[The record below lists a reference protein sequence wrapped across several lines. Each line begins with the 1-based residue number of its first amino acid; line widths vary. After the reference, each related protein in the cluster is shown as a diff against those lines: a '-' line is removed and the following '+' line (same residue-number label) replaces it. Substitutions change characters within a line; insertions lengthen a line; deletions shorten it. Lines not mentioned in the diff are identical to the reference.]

1 MGFSYKGSNVNV
13 SADSGE
19 AYWALSRSGFLRE
32 YATKAEVKKRL
43 MSISNELPIGA
54 EVRIEKIYHATRGF
68 EPNAKFRSGEAAE
81 EETLR
86 LVEYGSFYDPA
97 TGRPRDAK
105 WARVSRSHRDSG
117 GRTEWKAFEE
127 SLEQYRSIDPLLTES
142 GTMVQ
147 SPTAD
152 RRRWDELH
160 AAHAVA
166 RTAVH
171 DYDRQLGPKYG
182 WSQSWRSWITKTER
196 DKLDRLEAKRDK
208 IGDKII
214 ELLVRVSPRG
224 EAWLS
229 GVPTWWI
236 KEKLTWEDAV
246 RPTNEPLSVEVPT
259 SWGNTQRL
267 TESTVEACTCEKEPP
282 RPMKAKSR
290 LDLILDR
297 VVAGEREVTI
307 DTDGYTTDQVDRII
321 ATAKG
326 RGFNA
331 SYDGRFVLI
340 RDMRIPTHRR
350 GQETQESEVNDD
362 SRTNHVLTLI
372 ARRDRRDW
380 SQMPFG
386 YERDA
391 VKAAYQDIKSFFDQR
406 DVSARIAASKAAT
419 FDELRQAVSRMQNID

>member
-1 MGFSYKGSNVNV
+1 MMRNHVATLARRGARSPSGPDSLDLGDGLAARRVGTGVSKALRGAPTETWVVHPTGDPGAPVLQAEIYKQGLGWTAWTGSLTRATDRELAQRVAHARNAGHTTV
-13 SADSGE
+13 AE
-19 AYWALSRSGFLRE
+19 RRSDHGGG
-32 YATKAEVKKRL
+32 YGGMV
-43 MSISNELPIGA
+43 MS
-54 EVRIEKIYHATRGF
+54 
-68 EPNAKFRSGEAAE
+68 
-81 EETLR
+81 
-86 LVEYGSFYDPA
+86 PA
-97 TGRPRDAK
+97 
-105 WARVSRSHRDSG
+105 S
-117 GRTEWKAFEE
+117 
-127 SLEQYRSIDPLLTES
+127 
-142 GTMVQ
+142 
-147 SPTAD
+147 D

-166 RTAVH
+166 RTAVD
-171 DYDRQLGPKYG
+171 DYERQLGPKYG

-246 RPTNEPLSVEVPT
+246 RPVDEPLSVEVPL
-259 SWGNTQRL
+259 SWGNTRRL
-267 TESTVEACTCEKEPP
+267 TEESHGEACTCEKDPP

-391 VKAAYQDIKSFFDQR
+391 VKAAYQDIKPFFDQR

-419 FDELRQAVSRMQNID
+419 FDELRQAVSRMQHID